1 MVRER
6 EAVVDDPGVK
16 VFVCP
21 ECPERLLSLEA
32 LGQHLERHRE
42 ITAPAAPSKRG
53 RPKSRPCPK
62 NCGRFFPLIG
72 NNEDWKSHTALCDG
86 SEPIVIVP
94 EEPAERME
102 GGMAIVADRTCDKCG
117 KEFKFPSYMKTHRKR
132 CGGGA
137 DAAEPDSPPSK
148 ETARLTITESSTAIA
163 TQESQSVKD
172 VILGTL
178 EKMEE
183 HFTEQLRM
191 VKRLIVA
198 VRGVEDGE

>member
-1 MVRER
+1 
-6 EAVVDDPGVK
+6 
-16 VFVCP
+16 
-21 ECPERLLSLEA
+21 
-32 LGQHLERHRE
+32 
-42 ITAPAAPSKRG
+42 
-53 RPKSRPCPK
+53 
-62 NCGRFFPLIG
+62 
-72 NNEDWKSHTALCDG
+72 
-86 SEPIVIVP
+86 
-94 EEPAERME
+94 
-102 GGMAIVADRTCDKCG
+102 MANVADRTCDKCA

-132 CGGGA
+132 CGGGNG
-137 DAAEPDSPPSK
+137 DSEPDSPPPSK
-148 ETARLTITESSTAIA
+148 ETARLTIAESSTAIA